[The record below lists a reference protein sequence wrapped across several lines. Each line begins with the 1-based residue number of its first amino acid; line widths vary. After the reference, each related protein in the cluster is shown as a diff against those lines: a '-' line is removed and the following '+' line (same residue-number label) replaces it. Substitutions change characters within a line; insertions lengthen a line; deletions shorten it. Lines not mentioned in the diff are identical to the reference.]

1 MINIEAI
8 KEKITNRHGSN
19 EKQLEVIFS
28 EDNKIIV
35 EAPAGFG
42 KTNTMVSKIA
52 YMIASNQIPTP
63 KKLLALTFSVNA
75 AYKIKKDVLKEIP
88 DLLNNDNFKI
98 NDKLYVSNYHGFCRN
113 ILRKNGYILSETLL
127 LIEGFQSIDDS
138 RVENNVSYG
147 LEPTEA
153 QILADFNQFVKN
165 SDGNEIISKCEEYN
179 SIVISKLLP
188 QNMIPYNAILTI
200 TIKLLR
206 DNPNILDFYK
216 KYFVAILVD
225 EFQDT
230 NFLSW
235 TLLHQFIDSN
245 EHLKLIF
252 LGDSLQR
259 IYGFIGAVPN
269 LITRVA
275 DLYNMT
281 EIRLNQN
288 YRFKDNQQ
296 MLLLDSNIRK
306 NAENPRNPDIQ
317 DIANIDFLWLTNQ
330 HNESLH
336 IINKVNKILEDNE
349 NVKISILAKSRGK
362 NIDFIINEFSQHNI
376 PYFYALFTD
385 DDINYLR
392 FNRDCLSQFIK
403 LIKDDYTVNKTKL
416 NKLVKTIKE
425 IYKDED
431 NVIFKSLIKLLEI
444 FREKIF
450 IDFAFLADEE
460 KINLIKDTFESNGL
474 KQYIEF
480 IDANVIFSTIHGAKG
495 LEWDYVILPDMEAYA
510 FPNYYGL
517 CSSCSPQSKQDCN
530 LLVTDNIQTKFL
542 EELSVFYVAVT
553 RARKQVYFTASAK
566 QINSSG
572 NIVNRNISCFMKL
585 KGINTIQ
592 EQN

>member
-1 MINIEAI
+1 MNIEAI
-8 KEKITNRHGSN
+8 KEKITKRHGSD

-88 DLLNNDNFKI
+88 DLLNNANFKI

-113 ILRKNGYILSETLL
+113 ILRKNGYILSDTLL
-127 LIEGFQSIDDS
+127 SIDGFQSIDDS
-138 RVENNVSYG
+138 RIENNVGYG

-153 QILADFNQFVKN
+153 KILADFNQFVKN
-165 SDGNEIISKCEEYN
+165 SDADEIKLKCEEYN

-188 QNMIPYNAILTI
+188 QNIIPYNAILTI
-200 TIKLLR
+200 AIKLLK

-245 EHLKLIF
+245 EYLKLIF

-269 LITRVA
+269 LITRVT
-275 DLYNMT
+275 DLYNMSV
-281 EIRLNQN
+281 IKLNQN

-296 MLLLDSNIRK
+296 MLILDSNIRK
-306 NAENPRNPDIQ
+306 NAESPRNPNIQ
-317 DIANIDFLWLTNQ
+317 DTANIYF
-330 HNESLH
+330 SLH
-336 IINKVNKILEDNE
+336 EHQDAEASYIIEKTNKILEDFG
-349 NVKISILAKSRGK
+349 NVKIAVLAKTRGK
-362 NIDFIINEFSQHNI
+362 NIEYIINKFSQNNI

-385 DDINYLR
+385 DDIHYLK
-392 FNRDCLSQFIK
+392 FNRDCLTQFIK
-403 LIKDDYTVNKTKL
+403 LIKDDYTVNKSKL

-425 IYKDED
+425 IYEDED
-431 NVIFKSLIKLLEI
+431 NVVFESLIKLLEI

-480 IDANVIFSTIHGAKG
+480 IDANVMFSTIHGAKG
-495 LEWDYVILPDMEAYA
+495 LEWDYVIIPDMEAYS

-517 CSSCSPQSKQDCN
+517 CGSCSHQSKENCN
-530 LLVTDNIQTKFL
+530 LLVTDDIKIKFL

-553 RARKQVYFTASAK
+553 RARKQVHFTASEK
-566 QINSSG
+566 QIDSYG
-572 NIVNRNISCFMKL
+572 NIKHRNISCFMKL

-592 EQN
+592 ETH

>member
-1 MINIEAI
+1 MISIEVI
-8 KEKITNRHGSN
+8 KEKITERHGSD

-28 EDNKIIV
+28 ENNKIIV

-52 YMIASNQIPTP
+52 YIIASNQIPTP

-75 AYKIKKDVLKEIP
+75 AYKIKKDVLKKIP

-113 ILRKNGYILSETLL
+113 ILRKNGYILSDTLL
-127 LIEGFQSIDDS
+127 SIDSFQSIDDS
-138 RVENNVSYG
+138 KIENHVGYG

-153 QILADFNQFVKN
+153 KILADFSQSVKN
-165 SDGNEIISKCEEYN
+165 SDSDKIISKCDEYN

-188 QNMIPYNAILTI
+188 QNIIPYNAILTI
-200 TIKLLR
+200 AIKLLR

-245 EHLKLIF
+245 ENLKLIF

-269 LITRVA
+269 LITRVT

-281 EIRLNQN
+281 VIKLNQN

-306 NAENPRNPDIQ
+306 NAENPRNPNIQ
-317 DIANIDFLWLTNQ
+317 DTANVYFSLQEHQDAEASYIIDKT
-330 HNESLH
+330 
-336 IINKVNKILEDNE
+336 NKILEDFG
-349 NVKISILAKSRGK
+349 NVKIAVLAKSRGK
-362 NIDFIINEFSQHNI
+362 NIDFIINKFSQHNI

-385 DDINYLR
+385 DDVNYLR
-392 FNRDCLSQFIK
+392 FNRDCLYQFIE

-431 NVIFKSLIKLLEI
+431 NVIFESLIKLLEI
-444 FREKIF
+444 FKEKIF
-450 IDFAFLADEE
+450 LDFAFLADEE

-495 LEWDYVILPDMEAYA
+495 LEWDYVILPDMEAYS

-530 LLVTDNIQTKFL
+530 LIVTDNIQIKFL

-553 RARKQVYFTASAK
+553 RARKQVYFTASET
-566 QINSSG
+566 QIDSYG
-572 NIVNRNISCFMKL
+572 NIKNRNISCFMKL
-585 KGINTIQ
+585 KGINIIQ
-592 EQN
+592 ETN